1 MKPITRSTGARVVA
15 ALIVALLLGA
25 GTARAVKVDFLWIID
40 NSPSMADKQAT
51 LSAAADNIASQLANA
66 SCSMDWRMAVAYTDA
81 QVAPSSNDVCSGS
94 PGPGRRRVCPFTS
107 DINVFKNG
115 TAQCAYVK
123 AGTCGDSTERGF
135 SSAAIAINDFLAGSG
150 CAAVPGMDCALRP
163 DARLVNIFF
172 TDTGEQTPASS
183 PAPGEGDDS
192 VSSWLKYFD
201 DYDLMAPGMQ
211 RAQVHGILCPFRPTP
226 SNPAPCGDTLADPTL
241 FDRYSSV
248 IAQMGGTEGSIADL
262 SHLSEA
268 ITAIVDASIAGA
280 CCGNGHLDPGEECDD
295 GNLNDGDC
303 CSSSCKIESSTTMC
317 RAAAGPCDVAEFCT
331 GTSSTCPAD
340 DFKPAT
346 FQCRGATGACD
357 VAEFCS
363 GASATCPADVLRPST
378 FECRPSVGACDLAEF
393 CTGTSGLC
401 PSDAKST
408 GTCRAA
414 AGSCDV
420 TESCD
425 GVSNDCPADAFK
437 ASSVKCRAAA
447 GPCDQAEFC
456 TGASAACPAD
466 TFKPS
471 TTKCRSAAGA
481 CDVAEFCTGSD
492 AACPTDQKST
502 GVCRPTAGDCDVA
515 DSCDGVSNDCPA
527 DDLVPAG
534 TECRAAAGE
543 CDVAET
549 CSGTNAACP
558 ADAFVPAGTE
568 CRAAAGECDV
578 AETCSGTNAA
588 CPADHKRTDVC
599 RASTGPCDP
608 EERCDGSADTCP
620 ADLLTADGTTCSDG
634 DKCTQGDVCHA
645 GQCAGTPVTCTAS
658 DQCHE
663 AGVCDPNTGTCTN
676 PVKHDGSTCD
686 DGNACTEH
694 ESCWNG
700 RCIAGTA
707 VNCNDG
713 ETCTADTCNPA
724 TGCVHRH
731 FEGMAAL
738 DCFCSAGLPQN
749 TCSNQRVPLCVPK
762 HLMRACRLMA
772 RAHEAKPKKAHRLL
786 VRAEALLSK
795 GGRLARRANRQGRI
809 STTCMTSL
817 AGSLDDAAGRL
828 QEIIATP

>member
-1 MKPITRSTGARVVA
+1 
-15 ALIVALLLGA
+15 
-25 GTARAVKVDFLWIID
+25 
-40 NSPSMADKQAT
+40 
-51 LSAAADNIASQLANA
+51 
-66 SCSMDWRMAVAYTDA
+66 
-81 QVAPSSNDVCSGS
+81 
-94 PGPGRRRVCPFTS
+94 
-107 DINVFKNG
+107 
-115 TAQCAYVK
+115 
-123 AGTCGDSTERGF
+123 
-135 SSAAIAINDFLAGSG
+135 AAIAINDFLAGSG

-163 DARLVNIFF
+163 DARLVNICF
-172 TDTGEQTPASS
+172 TDTGEQTPAAS
-183 PAPGEGDDS
+183 PARGEGDDS

-211 RAQVHGILCPFRPTP
+211 RAQVHGILCPFRPTA

-303 CSSSCKIESSTTMC
+303 SSSSCKIESSTTMC
-317 RAAAGPCDVAEFCT
+317 RAAAGP
-331 GTSSTCPAD
+331 
-340 DFKPAT
+340 
-346 FQCRGATGACD
+346 
-357 VAEFCS
+357 
-363 GASATCPADVLRPST
+363 
-378 FECRPSVGACDLAEF
+378 
-393 CTGTSGLC
+393 
-401 PSDAKST
+401 
-408 GTCRAA
+408 
-414 AGSCDV
+414 CDV

-437 ASSVKCRAAA
+437 ASSVKCRATA

-527 DDLVPAG
+527 DALVPAG

-578 AETCSGTNAA
+578 A
-588 CPADHKRTDVC
+588 
-599 RASTGPCDP
+599 
-608 EERCDGSADTCP
+608 
-620 ADLLTADGTTCSDG
+620 
-634 DKCTQGDVCHA
+634 
-645 GQCAGTPVTCTAS
+645 
-658 DQCHE
+658 
-663 AGVCDPNTGTCTN
+663 
-676 PVKHDGSTCD
+676 
-686 DGNACTEH
+686 
-694 ESCWNG
+694 
-700 RCIAGTA
+700 
-707 VNCNDG
+707 
-713 ETCTADTCNPA
+713 
-724 TGCVHRH
+724 
-731 FEGMAAL
+731 
-738 DCFCSAGLPQN
+738 
-749 TCSNQRVPLCVPK
+749 
-762 HLMRACRLMA
+762 
-772 RAHEAKPKKAHRLL
+772 
-786 VRAEALLSK
+786 
-795 GGRLARRANRQGRI
+795 
-809 STTCMTSL
+809 
-817 AGSLDDAAGRL
+817 
-828 QEIIATP
+828 

>member
-1 MKPITRSTGARVVA
+1 MLQRTDKKSAAAYCDEFRGPRTPRPAPYRLRNSRSPRAPPQRHGGSHAARASRMVAAPDHAIVRAAMTARIPLRAAFRWHPPCSCGDHRYARPRHAAAGRRRPMKPITRSTGARVVA

-135 SSAAIAINDFLAGSG
+135 SSAAIAIDDFLAGSG
-150 CAAVPGMDCALRP
+150 CAAVPGTDCALRP

-420 TESCD
+420 AESCD

-437 ASSVKCRAAA
+437 ASSVKCRAARA
-447 GPCDQAEFC
+447 TSRSSAPAPTPRAPPIRRAPAYAARRQA
-456 TGASAACPAD
+456 TATWRTAATASPTTARPTPSPRPARNAAPPPASATWPRPAPERMRPARP
-466 TFKPS
+466 TPS
-471 TTKCRSAAGA
+471 FRPARSAVPPPASATWPRPAPARMRPAPRTTSAPTSAAPRRAPVTRRNGA
-481 CDVAEFCTGSD
+481 TG
-492 AACPTDQKST
+492 
-502 GVCRPTAGDCDVA
+502 RPT
-515 DSCDGVSNDCPA
+515 PA
-527 DDLVPAG
+527 PP
-534 TECRAAAGE
+534 TY
-543 CDVAET
+543 
-549 CSGTNAACP
+549 
-558 ADAFVPAGTE
+558 
-568 CRAAAGECDV
+568 
-578 AETCSGTNAA
+578 
-588 CPADHKRTDVC
+588 
-599 RASTGPCDP
+599 
-608 EERCDGSADTCP
+608 
-620 ADLLTADGTTCSDG
+620 
-634 DKCTQGDVCHA
+634 
-645 GQCAGTPVTCTAS
+645 
-658 DQCHE
+658 
-663 AGVCDPNTGTCTN
+663 
-676 PVKHDGSTCD
+676 
-686 DGNACTEH
+686 
-694 ESCWNG
+694 
-700 RCIAGTA
+700 
-707 VNCNDG
+707 
-713 ETCTADTCNPA
+713 
-724 TGCVHRH
+724 
-731 FEGMAAL
+731 
-738 DCFCSAGLPQN
+738 
-749 TCSNQRVPLCVPK
+749 
-762 HLMRACRLMA
+762 
-772 RAHEAKPKKAHRLL
+772 
-786 VRAEALLSK
+786 
-795 GGRLARRANRQGRI
+795 
-809 STTCMTSL
+809 
-817 AGSLDDAAGRL
+817 
-828 QEIIATP
+828 